1 MSSFHGPSLFLSVS
15 FSLSESVVFSKLLST
30 SNVIIRKRREVQ
42 EPVRYICVLAFA
54 FAYRGI
60 GFIKY
65 YLVLSCIVLYSVW
78 CTVGLSRPYMC
89 FLILV

>member
-60 GFIKY
+60 GFILPCIELY
-65 YLVLSCIVLYSVW
+65 CIVFSLVY
-78 CTVGLSRPYMC
+78 CRP
-89 FLILV
+89 

>member
-65 YLVLSCIVLYSVW
+65 YLVIVFSLVYCNVP
-78 CTVGLSRPYMC
+78 TVK
-89 FLILV
+89 